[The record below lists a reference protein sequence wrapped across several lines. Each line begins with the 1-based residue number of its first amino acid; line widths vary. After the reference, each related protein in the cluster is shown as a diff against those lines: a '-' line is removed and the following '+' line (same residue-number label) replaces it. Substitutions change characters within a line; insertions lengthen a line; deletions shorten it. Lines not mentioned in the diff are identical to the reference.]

1 MNHFTEKP
9 VKSGFIMMAIPIILS
24 LFTQQLH
31 LLVSTIIV
39 GRYLGVDELAAVG
52 NATSLIAVFLIISGG
67 LEMGCEVILGK
78 YMGKKQYDKIISYIY
93 GILIFSI
100 IIAVVLTALAI
111 LSRYQ
116 LFEWM
121 NIDPALWSL
130 TSDYMM
136 IYCLSFIFIF
146 IFDIS
151 RAFLISMGD
160 AKTAFIIILFS
171 SFFNIGLSLLF
182 INVFHWGISGAAL
195 ATLFTQMVGM
205 AITLVMV
212 QKRLKKLSVQKES
225 VQFKSFNVHELIS
238 VSCPLMVQQGV
249 ATVSALLLQVFI
261 NPYGSEV
268 ISGYIAV
275 TKVITL
281 IIIVFIGFGQTLS
294 VFTAT
299 NAGAGNIERVRE
311 GYRFCLQAVLTYS
324 IFIIT
329 INYFFADQ
337 IMALFIDIEL
347 YPAAAAFGETY
358 IKCSFFMLLLYGLKS
373 TNESLL
379 RGYAKMKSFL
389 FSNLS
394 DLFIRVAMTALLIPI
409 FDLNSFW
416 IAYTLGIIISLT
428 ISSILLRRT
437 QMSTSMYRGA

>member
-1 MNHFTEKP
+1 MTG
-9 VKSGFIMMAIPIILS
+9 VQTCALPIS
-24 LFTQQLH
+24 
-31 LLVSTIIV
+31 
-39 GRYLGVDELAAVG
+39 
-52 NATSLIAVFLIISGG
+52 
-67 LEMGCEVILGK
+67 
-78 YMGKKQYDKIISYIY
+78 
-93 GILIFSI
+93 
-100 IIAVVLTALAI
+100 
-111 LSRYQ
+111 
-116 LFEWM
+116 
-121 NIDPALWSL
+121 
-130 TSDYMM
+130 
-136 IYCLSFIFIF
+136 
-146 IFDIS
+146 
-151 RAFLISMGD
+151 
-160 AKTAFIIILFS
+160 
-171 SFFNIGLSLLF
+171 
-182 INVFHWGISGAAL
+182 
-195 ATLFTQMVGM
+195 
-205 AITLVMV
+205 
-212 QKRLKKLSVQKES
+212 
-225 VQFKSFNVHELIS
+225 
-238 VSCPLMVQQGV
+238 
-249 ATVSALLLQVFI
+249 
-261 NPYGSEV
+261 
-268 ISGYIAV
+268 
-275 TKVITL
+275 KVITL

-299 NAGAGNIERVRE
+299 NAGAGNIERVWE

-379 RGYAKMKSFL
+379 HGYAKMKSFL